1 MTAMTTMLIK
11 TARHYVFPRRG
22 PTMTRY
28 VAAID
33 GAWLLRKDGAIRKFN
48 TRHAA
53 RKAAIAEINEINNPS
68 SNSKPHA

>member
-1 MTAMTTMLIK
+1 
-11 TARHYVFPRRG
+11 
-22 PTMTRY
+22 MTRY